1 MIKSLGSE
9 SFNIRLDKTEEE
21 RGVSEYVITDVYD
34 ESSLRF
40 DSVGF
45 NSIDELIDLLKS
57 VKANNIK

>member
-34 ESSLRF
+34 ESNLRF

>member
-21 RGVSEYVITDVYD
+21 RGVSEYVIADVYD